1 MDVWQL
7 QRPFSA
13 VGLSVVGVFR
23 SLPCHVL
30 EPAVGGIVGSHGHIY
45 QAPEMPDTI
54 DEALGVATLQF
65 GSMTLSAVWL
75 IACRAIQ

>member
-1 MDVWQL
+1 MDVWQI

-13 VGLSVVGVFR
+13 VGLSVGGVFR
-23 SLPCHVL
+23 PLSCRVF
-30 EPAVGGIVGSHGHIY
+30 EPAVGGKVGCHGHID
-45 QAPEMPDTI
+45 QASAMPDTI

-65 GSMTLSAVWL
+65 GSMAWSTVCL

>member
-13 VGLSVVGVFR
+13 VGVSVVGVFR
-23 SLPCHVL
+23 PLSCRVL
-30 EPAVGGIVGSHGHIY
+30 EPAVGGIVGSHGHID
-45 QAPEMPDTI
+45 QASEMPDTI
-54 DEALGVATLQF
+54 DEALAVATLQF